1 MAAEPST
8 IKVKPIATRNGIP
21 TIKWVSRETKGKVEK
36 VVMDEQAGSLSDFK
50 ASKESES
57 VYNSIFVC
65 TFVSA
70 AFSMCVGIRLP
81 TIRS

>member
-1 MAAEPST
+1 MAAESST
-8 IKVKPIATRNGIP
+8 MKVKPIATRNGIP
-21 TIKWVSRETKGKVEK
+21 TIKWVLRETKEKVEK
-36 VVMDEQAGSLSDFK
+36 VVMDEQVGSLSDFK
-50 ASKESES
+50 TRNESES

>member
-8 IKVKPIATRNGIP
+8 MKVKPIATRNGIP
-21 TIKWVSRETKGKVEK
+21 TIKWVSRKTKEKVEK

-70 AFSMCVGIRLP
+70 VFSMCVGIRLP